1 MHAGSGADYLSDR
14 ENRTRDYAVQVSEG
28 QLSFFSA
35 GARPA
40 DVGDLEGLLCGPGQ
54 VVTQAG
60 TARISVIV
68 HDSWRVHAL
77 LDAMDALG
85 LEGGTAD
92 AHGEGGTTVRT
103 PFDPRLAPLA
113 ARWSGGGSKRAPA
126 DLSLD
131 GPRLRW
137 WAIAAGRHDP
147 LGYSLHLGEQ
157 DEAVWPAVG
166 AALVRAGLAAAQI
179 GPRADGPAYRIT
191 GQRRLARLRE
201 LIGER
206 PDGAPPDAWL

>member
-1 MHAGSGADYLSDR
+1 MSS
-14 ENRTRDYAVQVSEG
+14 G

-54 VVTQAG
+54 VVRQGDA
-60 TARISVIV
+60 ARISVIV
-68 HDSWRVHAL
+68 REEWRVGAL
-77 LDAMDALG
+77 LVALDALG
-85 LEGGTAD
+85 LDGGTSG
-92 AHGEGGTTVRT
+92 AHEEGGTTVRT
-103 PFDPRLAPLA
+103 PFDPRLVPLA
-113 ARWSGGGSKRAPA
+113 TRWSGGGSKRAPA
-126 DLSLD
+126 DLALD

-137 WAIAAGRHDP
+137 WAMAAGHHDP

-166 AALVRAGLAAAQI
+166 AALVRAGLSAAQV
-179 GPRADGPAYRIT
+179 GPRADGPAYRVT
-191 GQRRLARLRE
+191 GQRRLDRLRE

-206 PDGAPPDAWL
+206 PEGVPEDAWL

>member
-1 MHAGSGADYLSDR
+1 MS
-14 ENRTRDYAVQVSEG
+14 VSSG

-40 DVGDLEGLLCGPGQ
+40 DVSDLEGLLCGPGQ
-54 VVTQAG
+54 VVTRAG
-60 TARISVIV
+60 AARISVIV
-68 HDSWRVHAL
+68 HDEWRVGAL
-77 LDAMDALG
+77 LAALTTLG
-85 LEGGTAD
+85 LDGGVADAHEEGGTA
-92 AHGEGGTTVRT
+92 VRT

-113 ARWSGGGSKRAPA
+113 ERWSGGGSKRAPA
-126 DLSLD
+126 NLTLD

-137 WAIAAGRHDP
+137 WALAAGHNDA
-147 LGYSLHLGEQ
+147 LGYSLLLGPQ

-166 AALVRAGLAAAQI
+166 AALVRAGLSAAQI
-179 GPRADGPAYRIT
+179 GPRADGPAYRVT

-206 PDGAPPDAWL
+206 PEGVPADAWL